1 MTLKKR
7 IYIAYTGGTI
17 GMKLSEKGYIPTRGF
32 ITEQMTRMPELQH
45 SDMPEYTIFEYETL
59 LDSSNMTPENW
70 NIIAQDIANRY
81 EDYDGFIILHG
92 TDTMAYTAS
101 ALSFMLGNLK
111 KPVILTGSQLPL
123 AEIRTDAYA
132 TLVTTLLI
140 ASRYPV
146 PEVCIY
152 FNNKLLRGNRA
163 RKMNTHD
170 FNAFGSPNY
179 PALATIGIDIKT
191 REKLWLSLNN
201 TPFKLKLIKPT
212 SLAYLRLFPGMS
224 VDILE
229 KILQLPLQG
238 LVLETYGS
246 GNAPNNPSRFL
257 EILDHAT
264 ARNIVIMNCSQCVQ
278 GGVNM
283 RTYATGNSLHKAG
296 VISGYD
302 MTPEATLAKLY
313 YLFSKGLET
322 PEIKKQMQACLRG
335 ELSEN

>member
-1 MTLKKR
+1 MALKKR
-7 IYIAYTGGTI
+7 VYIAYTGGTI
-17 GMKLSEKGYIPTRGF
+17 GMNLSDKGFIPTYGF
-32 ITEQMTRMPELQH
+32 ITEQMNRMPELKH
-45 SDMPEYTIFEYETL
+45 PDMPDYTVFEYETL

-70 NIIAQDIANRY
+70 NRIAQDIANRY
-81 EDYDGFIILHG
+81 GDYDGFIILHG

-132 TLVTTLLI
+132 TLVTTLLL
-140 ASRYPV
+140 ASRYPI

-191 REKLWLSLNN
+191 REKLWLSPNN
-201 TPFKLKLIKPT
+201 TPFKLELIKPT

-224 VDILE
+224 VNILE

-246 GNAPNNPSRFL
+246 GNAPNNPTQFL
-257 EILDHAT
+257 EILNHAT
-264 ARNIVIMNCSQCVQ
+264 TRDIVIMNCSQCIQ

-283 RTYATGNSLHKAG
+283 HSYATGNALYKAG

-302 MTPEATLAKLY
+302 MTPETTLAKLY
-313 YLFSKGLET
+313 YLFSKGLDT